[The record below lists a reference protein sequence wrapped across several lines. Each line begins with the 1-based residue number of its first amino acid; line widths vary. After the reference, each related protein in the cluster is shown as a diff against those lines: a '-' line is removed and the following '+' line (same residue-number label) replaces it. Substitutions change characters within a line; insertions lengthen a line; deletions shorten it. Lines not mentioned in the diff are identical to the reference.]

1 MSSRSSSLRS
11 QKGRFTK
18 GPSTDERVF
27 AVPRP
32 RRQITSRQERSWL
45 SSVFFIGSQ
54 AKDRTEIDTAR
65 VYSSATF
72 FSWIV
77 VALCSITKVILWVL
91 IFLLLKNLILGDGV
105 TLFVKTANSCI
116 KQSESSCYERMT
128 DAFFPH
134 HKSFGWISF
143 RVDTADYAQSLVAIE
158 FAVHL
163 NNPVVL
169 LGATITTAMTG
180 LFLSYIHTFLSST
193 ANMARGAA
201 LQALN

>member
-1 MSSRSSSLRS
+1 MSARSISRG
-11 QKGRFTK
+11 QKGRFVK
-18 GPSTDERVF
+18 GPSIDEDGF

-32 RRQITSRQERSWL
+32 RREIIPRQERSWM

-54 AKDRTEIDTAR
+54 AKDRTEIDTTR
-65 VYSSATF
+65 VYSAATF

-77 VALCSITKVILWVL
+77 VALCAITKVILWVL
-91 IFLLLKNLILGDGV
+91 IFLTLKNLILGDGV

-116 KQSESSCYERMT
+116 KQSEGSCYAKMT
-128 DAFFPH
+128 DAFFPL
-134 HKSFGWISF
+134 HKTFAWISF
-143 RVDTADYAQSLVAIE
+143 RVDTADYAHSLLAGE

-169 LGATITTAMTG
+169 LGATVTTAMTG

-193 ANMARGAA
+193 ANIARRVA

>member
-1 MSSRSSSLRS
+1 MKARSISRG
-11 QKGRFTK
+11 QKGRFVK
-18 GPSTDERVF
+18 GASIDEDGF

-32 RRQITSRQERSWL
+32 RREITSRQERSWM

-72 FSWIV
+72 FCWIV
-77 VALCSITKVILWVL
+77 VALYAITKVILWVL
-91 IFLLLKNLILGDGV
+91 TFLLLKNLILGDGV
-105 TLFVKTANSCI
+105 ALFVKTANSCI
-116 KQSESSCYERMT
+116 KQSEGSCYARMN
-128 DAFFPH
+128 DAFFPL
-134 HKSFGWISF
+134 HKTFAWVNF
-143 RVDTADYAQSLVAIE
+143 RVDTADYAQSLLAIE
-158 FAVHL
+158 LAVHL

-169 LGATITTAMTG
+169 LGATVTTAMTG